1 MCTAQTMALT
11 TTTTRVTTTKLAT
24 TNTSRCSR
32 CGNGG
37 SWGSTTMGLSRRVC
51 LESPDNR
58 ISDVRA
64 RAWPKAQ
71 AWAGLEWAQACK
83 NPEPGPKPELGLGWA
98 GLGLEPG
105 LFAYHGIMNKYDK

>member
-1 MCTAQTMALT
+1 MPSVILFLCAHLLILIPASEVIGKSQRRGMA
-11 TTTTRVTTTKLAT
+11 
-24 TNTSRCSR
+24 
-32 CGNGG
+32 
-37 SWGSTTMGLSRRVC
+37 GLRNIGDHMKKKKNFLWHVG
-51 LESPDNR
+51 P
-58 ISDVRA
+58 SDVRA

>member
-1 MCTAQTMALT
+1 M
-11 TTTTRVTTTKLAT
+11 
-24 TNTSRCSR
+24 
-32 CGNGG
+32 
-37 SWGSTTMGLSRRVC
+37 
-51 LESPDNR
+51 
-58 ISDVRA
+58 RA

-83 NPEPGPKPELGLGWA
+83 NPEPGPKPKLGLGWA

>member
-1 MCTAQTMALT
+1 MSTLEGFLTPLTPVNPYPYPGIT
-11 TTTTRVTTTKLAT
+11 TTHTAGKGFGKMRVKV
-24 TNTSRCSR
+24 
-32 CGNGG
+32 G
-37 SWGSTTMGLSRRVC
+37 
-51 LESPDNR
+51 PNR
-58 ISDVRA
+58 PQGYPCPSLFTSDVRA

>member
-1 MCTAQTMALT
+1 MNTA
-11 TTTTRVTTTKLAT
+11 RVINNLKTPPLLAA
-24 TNTSRCSR
+24 
-32 CGNGG
+32 
-37 SWGSTTMGLSRRVC
+37 
-51 LESPDNR
+51 
-58 ISDVRA
+58 SDVRA